1 MNGPNRNAG
10 RDRPKITE
18 FFGKAEGGIK
28 KNLPPDNF
36 FFSLLCAIRSR
47 FDEANRNA
55 KWRSENSVPPDLL
68 PNQTD
73 KCVLTIAQP
82 KRLRDKSHLKFVAS
96 QACLVCGRQP
106 CDPHHLRFAQPK
118 AIGLKV
124 SDEFTVP
131 LCRGHHRQ
139 VHQAGN
145 EVAWWEKLNINALEI
160 VERLSKQTRTKLTPE
175 QTDREPHL
183 K

>member
-1 MNGPNRNAG
+1 MQDLLNGPNRNAG

-18 FFGKAEGGIK
+18 FFGKVEGGIK
-28 KNLPPDNF
+28 KTRPPDNF
-36 FFSLLCAIRSR
+36 FFSLWLRIRSR

-55 KWRSENSVPPDLL
+55 TFGASDLL

-160 VERLSKQTRTKLTPE
+160 AERLWK
-175 QTDREPHL
+175 
-183 K
+183 